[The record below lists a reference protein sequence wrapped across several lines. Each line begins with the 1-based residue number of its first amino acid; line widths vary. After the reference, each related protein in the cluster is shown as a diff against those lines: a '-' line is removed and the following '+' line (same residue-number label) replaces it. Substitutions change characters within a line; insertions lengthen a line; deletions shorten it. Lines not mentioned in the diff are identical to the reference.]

1 MLNISYNETHEYPYF
16 SFHLFTGEKKSSNAG
31 LIVGATMGSLLLV
44 LVICAGIYIFFL
56 KGKVKNAIKNSSP
69 FGKLLCFSENLLP
82 CCDSG

>member
-1 MLNISYNETHEYPYF
+1 
-16 SFHLFTGEKKSSNAG
+16 
-31 LIVGATMGSLLLV
+31 MGSLLLV